1 MSNQNLLKTL
11 IDPSSEGF
19 EASWTSFF
27 LDADRVRALGAE
39 ITPELATALLAAG
52 QKWLGS
58 GWNTSKA
65 SKTLYSLTQVPFVKG
80 VWSEYRNCFL
90 YALALFWEV
99 EVAELE
105 LSERAADASYALRN
119 VFAGYHESSQVA
131 YSPVHQ
137 GEVPGSN
144 PAVGSTFSQEE
155 PDEDTVQLS
164 WDEPQLLLPPELVFI
179 WSGVQSGERKLD
191 LKQVLGQYPRF
202 AQFPAA
208 APTKNHRADGLSK
221 TDKKEKAWQQTLL
234 HALRMLATV
243 YGQVQPEVHPGCQQ
257 LFQLLAELYMKIEGS
272 RKEASL
278 PGSMG
283 PSGEVL
289 FDKSEIQA
297 AMQRQKIN
305 RFGRGIGICPP
316 KAYGRHFSTTGRGF
330 GAGKGMPYAFGFGRG
345 FSKGFGKAPFYR
357 RPWGPKGGKGRGIG
371 SAMLVGLASQL
382 QPVGPIPP
390 LKADPPPA
398 EPECFLSSCPKLPS
412 MVEKK
417 CIPRSASFAPRRS
430 SLSNKS
436 LRKFVLPSSI
446 QIAGRH
452 PSCKK
457 HLVGVCSSRCCKAT
471 SFNGKYKAF
480 GSLVY
485 HKKAG
490 QRQSQTSTY
499 CRLQGAQSAFSAQSL
514 QIGPSPPNFSIP
526 AQRSIGRKNR
536 PQTCIFSHRVGPSL
550 KKVRPHGGRRSN
562 LGVSGRLFRPQCF
575 ARVVYESDENLS
587 KKVAATGHN
596 VLHLPRRHFGPRDH
610 CQPGCPSSGHND
622 GRFGSQRNANKSR
635 QIDSVSNT
643 KRHPFG
649 IHVGLKEWLSPSACR
664 KAQKCQK
671 RVGQIG
677 RQKLLDN
684 SKNGC
689 HSRSS
694 SLLLNRLA
702 LFTGIHGPNGTV
714 FAKKIGS

>member
-105 LSERAADASYALRN
+105 LSDRAADAAYALLN
-119 VFAGYHESSQVA
+119 VFAGYHESSQVV

-208 APTKNHRADGLSK
+208 APTNNHRADGLSK

-305 RFGRGIGICPP
+305 RFGRCIGICPP
-316 KAYGRHFSTTGRGF
+316 KAYGRHLSTTGRGF

-345 FSKGFGKAPFYR
+345 FGKGFGKAPFYR

-412 MVEKK
+412 MVEKN
-417 CIPRSASFAPRRS
+417 ASQEVLHLLREGVPCPINLS
-430 SLSNKS
+430 ESLSCHPQFKS
-436 LRKFVLPSSI
+436 LEDIQAAKNILLEYAAVGAVKQLPSMASTRHLVPWFIIRKQDKDKVKLRLIADCRELNQHFQPNHFKLDHLHQIFPFLRKGLWAGKIDLKHAYFHIGLAPALRKFVHMAVGDQIWEFQAACFGLNVLPE
-446 QIAGRH
+446 
-452 PSCKK
+452 
-457 HLVGVCSSRCCKAT
+457 L
-471 SFNGKYKAF
+471 FM
-480 GSLVY
+480 
-485 HKKAG
+485 
-490 QRQSQTSTY
+490 
-499 CRLQGAQSAFSAQSL
+499 
-514 QIGPSPPNFSIP
+514 
-526 AQRSIGRKNR
+526 
-536 PQTCIFSHRVGPSL
+536 
-550 KKVRPHGGRRSN
+550 KVMKT
-562 LGVSGRLFRPQCF
+562 FQ
-575 ARVVYESDENLS
+575 

-610 CQPGCPSSGHND
+610 CQPGCPPSGHND

-702 LFTGIHGPNGTV
+702 LFTGIHRPNGTV